1 LGPVILPG
9 AGICWSCWSKREKQ
23 HHPWP
28 ERREALLQYYDDHP
42 QRGPLGFLGPFAML
56 SASRLSA
63 VIDEVDS
70 GTIAG
75 GYVWQID
82 MINRKVSTAVAVG
95 IHDCPRC
102 GLHRSPTTRSY
113 SDMREKLKYLWA
125 EE

>member
-1 LGPVILPG
+1 
-9 AGICWSCWSKREKQ
+9 
-23 HHPWP
+23 
-28 ERREALLQYYDDHP
+28 
-42 QRGPLGFLGPFAML
+42 ML